1 MGRNIIIFGVILIV
15 LIGIAYL
22 SFSNIQS
29 LNGRK
34 TVDLKGN
41 KIQLEVS
48 DSETEHQK
56 GLSSRDNLAKDRG
69 MLFTFA
75 KPDLYSFWMKEMR
88 FPIDIIFI
96 NNDKIVTIYEN
107 VQPENDKNANLSLYT
122 STKPADKVIEINAGL
137 AKEFGLKTGETLRL
151 PN

>member
-1 MGRNIIIFGVILIV
+1 MLKNILIFAVVIIILIAISYFSIST
-15 LIGIAYL
+15 LTSARNQKIAD
-22 SFSNIQS
+22 IKGHRIS
-29 LNGRK
+29 LEIADDEAEQR
-34 TVDLKGN
+34 
-41 KIQLEVS
+41 
-48 DSETEHQK
+48 K
-56 GLSSRDNLAKDRG
+56 GLSARDSLPKDKG
-69 MLFTFA
+69 MLFKFKKADTHT
-75 KPDLYSFWMKEMR
+75 FWMKDMR